1 MSEQDMSDQEL
12 IMPTSPDELVE
23 TVKGAVKAGKVIKV
37 SGAGTKSSIG
47 NHVAAGLEVSTN
59 KLSGV
64 TEYIHSEL
72 VMTAQA
78 GTPVS
83 VVKGELA
90 KNNQML
96 AFEPADYA
104 QLLGSEKEQTI
115 GGVFATN
122 MSGSRRLSA
131 GAARDAL
138 LGVKFVNGK
147 GQLIKSGG
155 KVMKNVTGLDLV
167 KLLAGSWGTLG
178 IMSEV
183 TFKVLPRPEIMKT
196 ILIAGLSDA
205 EATSAMAKAMGQSTE
220 VSSAAHLP
228 QSVSGA
234 FLDGSFTDRSITALR
249 LEGLQESVDDRE
261 KRLKEALSEYTDLSV
276 IETQKSETLWQEIA
290 NVKPF
295 WGTDTIIWKVSVA
308 PSEGHNLVAELRETT
323 DVDAYYDW
331 QGGLVWLSFS
341 ADHHAK
347 ELRQLIKSLGGGHAT
362 LIRAPKEVR
371 SEVDVFEPQ
380 PLPIAALS
388 ARIKAQI
395 DPQNILNTGRML
407 LNDDAMN
414 KAAV

>member
-1 MSEQDMSDQEL
+1 MSETKL
-12 IMPTSPDELVE
+12 ILPTSADELVDA
-23 TVKGAVKAGKVIKV
+23 VKGAVKGGKVIKV
-37 SGAGTKSSIG
+37 SGAGTKDVVG
-47 NHVAAGLEVSTN
+47 NHVAADIEISTT

-78 GTPVS
+78 GTPLS
-83 VVKGELA
+83 VIEKELA

-96 AFEPADYA
+96 AFEPSDYA
-104 QLLGSEKEQTI
+104 QLLGSDKEQTI

-196 ILIAGLSDA
+196 ILISGLSDA
-205 EATSAMAKAMGQSTE
+205 DATSAMAKAMGQSTE

-228 QSVSGA
+228 QSVSGS
-234 FLDGSFTDRSITALR
+234 FLDGVYDGQSITALR
-249 LEGLQESVDDRE
+249 LEGLKESVDDRE
-261 KRLKEALSEYTDLSV
+261 KRLMDALSEYGNLSV
-276 IETQKSETLWQEIA
+276 IKTEQSAILWQEIA

-295 WGTDTIIWKVSVA
+295 IGRDTIIWKVSVA
-308 PSEGHNLVAELRETT
+308 PSEGHKLVAELAKTT
-323 DVDAYYDW
+323 EVDAYYDW
-331 QGGLVWLSFS
+331 QGGLVWVSLKS
-341 ADHHAK
+341 DHYTTH
-347 ELRQLIKSLGGGHAT
+347 LRQLIKSLGGGHAT
-362 LIRAPKEVR
+362 LTRATKDVR

-380 PLPIAALS
+380 PLPVAALS

-395 DPQNILNTGRML
+395 DPQNILNPGRMSQ
-407 LNDDAMN
+407 NDDVMN

>member
-1 MSEQDMSDQEL
+1 MSETEL
-12 IMPTSPDELVE
+12 IMPTSTDELVDAVKSA
-23 TVKGAVKAGKVIKV
+23 VKGGKVIKV
-37 SGAGTKSSIG
+37 SGAGTKAVIG
-47 NHVAAGLEVSTN
+47 NHVAADIEISTT

-78 GTPVS
+78 GTPLSLVE
-83 VVKGELA
+83 KELA

-104 QLLGSEKEQTI
+104 QLLGSDKEQTI

-196 ILIAGLSDA
+196 ILISGLSDA
-205 EATSAMAKAMGQSTE
+205 DATSAMAKAMGQSTE

-234 FLDGSFTDRSITALR
+234 FLDGSYEGQSITALR
-249 LEGLQESVDDRE
+249 LEGLKESVDDRE
-261 KRLKEALSEYTDLSV
+261 KRLMDALSEYPNLSV
-276 IETQKSETLWQEIA
+276 IETEQSAILWQEIA

-295 WGTDTIIWKVSVA
+295 NGADTIIWKVSVA
-308 PSEGHNLVAELRETT
+308 PSEGHKLVAELGRKT
-323 DVDAYYDW
+323 DIDAYYDW
-331 QGGLVWLSFS
+331 QGGLVWVSMKS
-341 ADHHAK
+341 GHNAS

-362 LIRAPKEVR
+362 LIRASEDVR
-371 SEVDVFEPQ
+371 SEVEVFEPQ
-380 PLPIAALS
+380 PLPVAALS

-395 DPQNILNTGRML
+395 DPQNILNPGRMSQ
-407 LNDDAMN
+407 NDDVMN

>member
-1 MSEQDMSDQEL
+1 MSETEL
-12 IMPTSPDELVE
+12 IMPTSTDELVDAVKSA
-23 TVKGAVKAGKVIKV
+23 VKGGKVVKV
-37 SGAGTKSSIG
+37 SGAGTKAVIG
-47 NHVAAGLEVSTN
+47 NHVAADLEISTT

-78 GTPVS
+78 GTPLS
-83 VVKGELA
+83 VVEKELA

-96 AFEPADYA
+96 AFEPSDYA
-104 QLLGSEKEQTI
+104 QLLGSDKEQTI

-196 ILIAGLSDA
+196 ILISGLSDA
-205 EATSAMAKAMGQSTE
+205 DATSAMAKAMGQSTE

-234 FLDGSFTDRSITALR
+234 FLDGSYEGQSITALR
-249 LEGLQESVDDRE
+249 LEGLKESVDDRE
-261 KRLKEALSEYTDLSV
+261 KRLMDALSEYSNLSV
-276 IETQKSETLWQEIA
+276 IETEQSAILWQEIA

-295 WGTDTIIWKVSVA
+295 IDADTIIWKVSVA
-308 PSEGHNLVAELRETT
+308 PSEGHKLVAELGKTT
-323 DVDAYYDW
+323 DVDALYDW
-331 QGGLVWLSFS
+331 QGGLVWISMKS
-341 ADHHAK
+341 GHNAG

-362 LIRAPKEVR
+362 LIRASEEVR

-380 PLPIAALS
+380 PLPVAALS

-395 DPQNILNTGRML
+395 DPQNILNPGRMSQ
-407 LNDDAMN
+407 NDDVMN

>member
-1 MSEQDMSDQEL
+1 MSEQGS
-12 IMPTSPDELVE
+12 IMPTSAEALVDV
-23 TVKGAVKAGKVIKV
+23 VKNALTNGKAIDVQG
-37 SGAGTKSSIG
+37 SGTKSSIG
-47 NHVAAGLEVSTN
+47 NDVEAHIQISTA
-59 KLSGV
+59 KLNGV

-72 VMTAQA
+72 VMTAKS
-78 GTPVS
+78 GTPIS
-83 VVKGELA
+83 TIHKELA

-96 AFEPADYA
+96 AFEPADYS
-104 QLLGSEKEQTI
+104 QLLSANAVQTI

-147 GQLIKSGG
+147 GELIKSGG

-183 TFKVLPRPEIMKT
+183 TFKVLPRPEVMKT
-196 ILIAGLSDA
+196 ILIRGLSDA
-205 EATSAMAKAMGQSTE
+205 DATSAMALAMGQSTE

-228 QSVSGA
+228 QNVSGA
-234 FLDGSFTDRSITALR
+234 FLQGAFSGHSITALR
-249 LEGLQESVDDRE
+249 LEGLKESVDDRE
-261 KRLKEALSEYTDLSV
+261 KRLVKALSEYPDISV
-276 IETQKSETLWQEIA
+276 IDTDQSALLWQEIA

-295 WGTDTIIWKVSVA
+295 CGLDTIVWKVSVA
-308 PSEGHNLVAELRETT
+308 PSAGYKLVAKIREIS

-331 QGGLVWLSFS
+331 QGGLVWVSLKSDS
-341 ADHHAK
+341 HASK
-347 ELRQLIKSLGGGHAT
+347 IRQAIKTLGGGHAT
-362 LIRAPKEVR
+362 LVRAPKELR
-371 SEVDVFEPQ
+371 SQIDVFEPQ
-380 PLPIAALS
+380 LLPVAALS

-395 DPQNILNTGRML
+395 DPQNIFNPGRMSL
-407 LNDDAMN
+407 KDGVTI

>member
-1 MSEQDMSDQEL
+1 MSEPKL
-12 IMPTSPDELVE
+12 IMPTSPDELVDAVKNA
-23 TVKGAVKAGKVIKV
+23 VKGGKVIKV
-37 SGAGTKSSIG
+37 SGAGTKAIVG
-47 NHVAAGLEVSTN
+47 NHVAAEIEISTT

-78 GTPVS
+78 GTPLS
-83 VVKGELA
+83 VVERELA
-90 KNNQML
+90 INNQML
-96 AFEPADYA
+96 AFEPSDYA
-104 QLLGSEKEQTI
+104 QLLGSDKEQTI

-122 MSGSRRLSA
+122 ISGSRRLSA

-196 ILIAGLSDA
+196 ILISGLSDA
-205 EATSAMAKAMGQSTE
+205 DATSAMAKAMGQSTE

-234 FLDGSFTDRSITALR
+234 FLDGSYEGQSITALR
-249 LEGLQESVDDRE
+249 LEGLKESVDDRE
-261 KRLKEALSEYTDLSV
+261 KRLMDALSEYSNLSV
-276 IETQKSETLWQEIA
+276 IETEQSAVLWQEIA

-295 WGTDTIIWKVSVA
+295 NGADTIIWKVSVA
-308 PSEGHNLVAELRETT
+308 PSEGHKLVAELGRKT

-331 QGGLVWLSFS
+331 QGGLVWVSMKS
-341 ADHHAK
+341 GHNAG

-362 LIRAPKEVR
+362 LIRASEEVR
-371 SEVDVFEPQ
+371 FEVDVFEPQ
-380 PLPIAALS
+380 PLPVAALS

-395 DPQNILNTGRML
+395 DPQNILNPGRMSQ
-407 LNDDAMN
+407 NDDVMN

>member
-1 MSEQDMSDQEL
+1 MSETKL
-12 IMPTSPDELVE
+12 ILPTSPDELVDV
-23 TVKGAVKAGKVIKV
+23 VKSAVKDGNVIKV
-37 SGAGTKSSIG
+37 TGAGSKASIG
-47 NHVAAGLEVSTN
+47 NHVAADLEISTT

-83 VVKGELA
+83 VVQKELA

-96 AFEPADYA
+96 AFEPSDYA
-104 QLLGSEKEQTI
+104 QLLGSDKEQTI

-196 ILIAGLSDA
+196 LLISGLSDA

-234 FLDGSFTDRSITALR
+234 FLDGSYEGQSITALR
-249 LEGLQESVDDRE
+249 LEGLKESVDDRE
-261 KRLKEALSEYTDLSV
+261 KRLKDALSEYSNISV
-276 IETQKSETLWQEIA
+276 IETEQSALLWQEIA

-295 WGTDTIIWKVSVA
+295 IGDDTIIWKVSVA
-308 PSEGHNLVAELRETT
+308 PSEGHKLVAKLGETT

-331 QGGLVWLSFS
+331 QGGLVWISLKS
-341 ADHHAK
+341 DHHAG
-347 ELRQLIKSLGGGHAT
+347 ELRQLITSLGGGHAT
-362 LIRAPKEVR
+362 LIRAPKAVR

-380 PLPIAALS
+380 PLPVAALS

-395 DPQNILNTGRML
+395 DPQNILNLGRMAR
-407 LNDDAMN
+407 NDDVMN